1 MSFRRRAAVLLFSAA
16 LLVAALHRSDEH
28 ASDPASASVVAST
41 PAPRTHRL
49 APSEA
54 LRRTASGFLKAFLAY
69 EVGDRRQV
77 LARRLRATSTKPF
90 ASQLLAEPRPR
101 TAISSSPRAPISDLD
116 VAVMGGHPS
125 VASVT
130 ATARRPSGPE
140 QLSFVFICS
149 RGRWLASAPGE

>member
-1 MSFRRRAAVLLFSAA
+1 MPFRRRAAVLLCSAA
-16 LLVAALHRSDEH
+16 LLVAALHRSDE
-28 ASDPASASVVAST
+28 PASEPAAASIVASAT
-41 PAPRTHRL
+41 PRTHRL

-69 EVGDRRQV
+69 EVGDRRQAV
-77 LARRLRATSTKPF
+77 ARRLRATSTKPF

-101 TAISSSPRAPISDLD
+101 TAISPSPSALISDLD

-140 QLSFVFICS
+140 QLSFVFIRR